1 MPVYKESSKLRMG
14 LALKV
19 AVNSTLLIQKVR
31 FFLLFYF
38 KYYISP
44 VPGIFGF
51 HTLHTEGQD
60 CRSYNLYEE
69 LSTGVSYRET
79 RVLEVAFFLS

>member
-1 MPVYKESSKLRMG
+1 MG

-19 AVNSTLLIQKVR
+19 TVNSTFFTQKVR
-31 FFLLFYF
+31 LFKKK

-60 CRSYNLYEE
+60 YRSCNLYEE
-69 LSTGVSYRET
+69 LSTEVSYRET
-79 RVLEVAFFLS
+79 GVLEVEFFLA